1 MYNDEF
7 QFRGVCDTLAAMSR
21 KRLTR
26 EDSRDQTTQRLL
38 DAAQKLIARK
48 GLSAASVED
57 IAAAA
62 GYTRGAF
69 YSNFNSKGDLFIE
82 LLRRD
87 HDAHIQKFNALQ
99 SDALPLDQIHERAR
113 VLYSQL
119 FRDDESFMNW
129 TEARML
135 AARDARFRAKLN
147 ALIVEKRAQIA
158 AFIEYFHQ
166 RAGSPPRV
174 SSIAMAMGFMS
185 LSEGVKLSM
194 LSSPTEMTP
203 ETAESVLMLFV
214 DAVMHLAR
222 MQAAEGNPDAAAAA
236 TAKRTAGTA
245 STARGAD
252 TEPVAAR
259 HSKS

>member
-1 MYNDEF
+1 
-7 QFRGVCDTLAAMSR
+7 MSR

-38 DAAQKLIARK
+38 EAAQKLIAKK
-48 GLSAASVED
+48 GLSADSVED

-87 HDAHIQKFNALQ
+87 HDAHMEAFTALQ
-99 SDALPLDQIHERAR
+99 SDAIPLDQIHERAR

-119 FRDDESFMNW
+119 YRDDNSFMNW

-135 AARDARFRAKLN
+135 AARDTKFRAKLN
-147 ALIVEKRAQIA
+147 ALIIDKRGQIA
-158 AFIEYFHQ
+158 DFIDYFHK

-174 SSIAMAMGFMS
+174 SPVAMAMGFMS
-185 LSEGVKLSM
+185 LTEGVKLSM
-194 LSSPTEMTP
+194 LSSPTEMTQ
-203 ETAESVLMLFV
+203 ETAESVLLVFV
-214 DAVMHLAR
+214 DAIMRMAR
-222 MQAAEGNPDAAAAA
+222 MEGAEDSTGSPAA
-236 TAKRTAGTA
+236 K
-245 STARGAD
+245 
-252 TEPVAAR
+252 